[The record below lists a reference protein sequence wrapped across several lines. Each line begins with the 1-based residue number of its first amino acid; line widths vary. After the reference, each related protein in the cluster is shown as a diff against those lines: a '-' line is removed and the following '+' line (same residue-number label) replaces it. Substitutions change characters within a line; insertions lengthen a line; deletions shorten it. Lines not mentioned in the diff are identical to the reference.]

1 MPAAVS
7 SPSCRASSP
16 SLSACPSCPSTSSS
30 TSASTSASCPSTLAV
45 AATTSSFVSAADSRS
60 DVSPSAASALAT
72 SSNSSSRNAA
82 HSGAAANDI
91 EMEPIP
97 GHRRRKSSLMNPAG
111 GHSHPG
117 IASSGKTIT
126 LSARSQASS
135 TLPGELKEH
144 GDTLGRPAEPSS
156 SRDGSGGDSSSD
168 EDAQDDE
175 EMGLTSKDRARKQKK
190 RRKNMLLDNRIVREK
205 KLSADEKKEADRH
218 FVRNLFI
225 NGCLILL
232 WYFFSLSISL
242 YNKWMFG
249 KDHLNFAFPL
259 FTTST
264 HMLVQFALAA
274 LVLIF
279 VPSLRPKAVHNSDEG
294 RTRHDAV
301 PTGSIMSKMFYL
313 TRIAPCG
320 VATSLDVGLGN
331 TSLKFITLTFY
342 TMCKSS
348 SLAFVLLFA
357 FIFRL
362 ETPTWRLVA
371 IITVMTLGV
380 ILMVFGE
387 IEFKAGGFVLVISA
401 AFFSGLRWSLTQILL
416 LRNPATSN
424 PFSSILFLSP
434 VMFVLL
440 LALAIPVEGLSPL
453 WEGLKLLVAA
463 WGPIWTPLFLLFPGC
478 MAFLMIASEFALL
491 QRTSVVTLSIAG
503 IFKEVVTISVA
514 SVVFDD
520 KLTSINFIG
529 LAITIAAIAAYNYI
543 KINKMRQ
550 EAQDE
555 VHKRHTSALPITPI
569 IIHSG
574 VGTDAEND
582 ETIEES
588 AGLLRQSAEQDVAV
602 VSADGIPQSNWLRP
616 AYVP

>member
-7 SPSCRASSP
+7 STSCRASSP
-16 SLSACPSCPSTSSS
+16 SLSTCPSAFPLTSD
-30 TSASTSASCPSTLAV
+30 SCPSTLAV
-45 AATTSSFVSAADSRS
+45 GATKSSFVSVADSRS
-60 DVSPSAASALAT
+60 DISPSVASALTT

-82 HSGAAANDI
+82 HSGVPANDI

-97 GHRRRKSSLMNPAG
+97 GHRRRKSSLMNPVG
-111 GHSHPG
+111 GHSYPA
-117 IASSGKTIT
+117 IASSGRPIT
-126 LSARSQASS
+126 HNARSQAPS
-135 TLPGELKEH
+135 TLLGETKEH
-144 GDTLGRPAEPSS
+144 GDTSGRPAEPSS
-156 SRDGSGGDSSSD
+156 SREGSGRDSSSD
-168 EDAQDDE
+168 EDVQDDE

-205 KLSADEKKEADRH
+205 NLSADEKKEADRH

-242 YNKWMFG
+242 YNKWMFD

-264 HMLVQFALAA
+264 HMLVQFILSA
-274 LVLIF
+274 LVLTF
-279 VPSLRPKAVHNSDEG
+279 VPSLRPKAAHNPDGG
-294 RTRHDAV
+294 RARHDAE
-301 PTGSIMSKMFYL
+301 PTGSIMSKMFYF

-331 TSLKFITLTFY
+331 TSLKFISLTFY

-371 IITVMTLGV
+371 IITVMTFGV

-387 IEFKAGGFVLVISA
+387 IEFKLGGFVLVISA

-440 LALAIPVEGLSPL
+440 LALAIPVEGLGPL
-453 WEGLKLLVAA
+453 WEGLKLLVAT

-503 IFKEVVTISVA
+503 IFKEVVTISAA
-514 SVVFDD
+514 SLVFHD

-529 LAITIAAIAAYNYI
+529 LATTIAAIAAYNYV
-543 KINKMRQ
+543 KITKMRQ

-555 VHKRHTSALPITPI
+555 VHKRYTSALPITPI

-574 VGTDAEND
+574 HGTDAEND
-582 ETIEES
+582 ETSEES
-588 AGLLRQSAEQDVAV
+588 AGLLLQNAEQDVAV
-602 VSADGIPQSNWLRP
+602 GAAENHHN
-616 AYVP
+616 A